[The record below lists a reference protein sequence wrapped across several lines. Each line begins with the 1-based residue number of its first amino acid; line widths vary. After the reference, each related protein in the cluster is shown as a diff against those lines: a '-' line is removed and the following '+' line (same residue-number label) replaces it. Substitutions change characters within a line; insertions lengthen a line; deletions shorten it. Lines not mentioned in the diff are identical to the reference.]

1 MPINPRRFPSSDG
14 GEHTASGDDAVA
26 ARPHSASKDLRSL
39 RSAPTISHEGL
50 SQMVGTTRLRI
61 RACMQRFRAPGLIEG
76 TTEPSL
82 SVQEQPLTASLA

>member
-1 MPINPRRFPSSDG
+1 
-14 GEHTASGDDAVA
+14 
-26 ARPHSASKDLRSL
+26 
-39 RSAPTISHEGL
+39 
-50 SQMVGTTRLRI
+50 MVGTTRLRI